1 MIREP
6 AVAGYFYPGNP
17 QSLLRQIESFL
28 REPEKSY
35 EAKAIVAPHAGYIYS
50 GIVAGAVYSSV
61 RLPKRFILLGPNHT
75 GQGPQL
81 SLYPYGEWRT
91 PLGLASI
98 DAELT
103 ERLKNECPDLSEDRL
118 AHAREHSLEVQ
129 IPFLQARV
137 PEFSFAAVC
146 VGTGDYAMLDR
157 LGHAVASVVK
167 SASEPIL
174 VIASSDMNH
183 FESAEVSAEKDR
195 CAIDRVLALDPAGLY
210 RVVREKNISMC
221 GYAPTVVSLTTCL
234 ILGATEGHLVRY
246 ANSGETSGDYDRV
259 VGYAGMVIT

>member
-17 QSLLRQIESFL
+17 QSLLRQIQSFL
-28 REPEKSY
+28 QDPEESY

-50 GIVAGAVYSSV
+50 GSVAGAVYSSV

-75 GQGPQL
+75 GQGPPL
-81 SLYPYGEWRT
+81 SLYPSGQWRT

-98 DAELT
+98 DSELT
-103 ERLKNECPDLSEDRL
+103 ERLKNECSDLTEDRL
-118 AHAREHSLEVQ
+118 AHTREHSLEVQ
-129 IPFLQARV
+129 IPFLQVLV

-146 VGTGDYAMLDR
+146 VGTGIYSMLEG
-157 LGHAVASVVK
+157 LGHAVANVVK

-195 CAIDRVLALDPAGLY
+195 CAIDQVLALDPAGLY

-221 GYAPTVVSLTTCL
+221 GYAPTVASLTACL
-234 ILGATEGHLVRY
+234 DLAATGAHLVRY
-246 ANSGETSGDYDRV
+246 GNSGEASGDFIRV
-259 VGYAGMVIT
+259 VGYAGMTIT

>member
-17 QSLLRQIESFL
+17 QTLLRQIESFL
-28 REPEKSY
+28 KDPEKSY

-75 GQGPQL
+75 GQGPPL
-81 SLYPYGEWRT
+81 SLYPSGQWRT

-103 ERLKNECPDLSEDRL
+103 ERLKNECPDLSEDPL

-137 PEFSFAAVC
+137 PGFSFAAIC
-146 VGTGDYAMLDR
+146 VGTGDYSMLQR
-157 LGHAVASVVK
+157 LGHAVANVVK
-167 SASEPIL
+167 SASGP
-174 VIASSDMNH
+174 
-183 FESAEVSAEKDR
+183 
-195 CAIDRVLALDPAGLY
+195 
-210 RVVREKNISMC
+210 
-221 GYAPTVVSLTTCL
+221 
-234 ILGATEGHLVRY
+234 
-246 ANSGETSGDYDRV
+246 
-259 VGYAGMVIT
+259 